1 MCLYCF
7 ASLQNS
13 VHTRLMHPCIA
24 CPSRRTDYLHSHKH
38 RQPRTIPRPAPHL
51 AYERS
56 VGFASLQNSGRSIS
70 GILAR
75 PLPKGAGLRQ
85 DSIVSNISIFS
96 DPHNAPI
103 LQTISAARLRDRRHD
118 YLRFHKHRQPRTIP
132 HAQKTGQ
139 RFFHRYPVVI
149 IDLCF

>member
-24 CPSRRTDYLHSHKH
+24 CPSRRTDYLHFHKRRH
-38 RQPRTIPRPAPHL
+38 PSTIPRPAPHL
-51 AYERS
+51 A
-56 VGFASLQNSGRSIS
+56 
-70 GILAR
+70 
-75 PLPKGAGLRQ
+75 PLPKGAGLRE

-103 LQTISAARLRDRRHD
+103 LQTISAARLRDRCPD
-118 YLRFHKHRQPRTIP
+118 YLHLHKHRRPRTIP
-132 HAQKTGQ
+132 THKNRATIFPSPPGLIIN
-139 RFFHRYPVVI
+139 FYSAVI
-149 IDLCF
+149 TSPRSSR